1 MNRYVADGML
11 ADMREGKRVLY
22 LGMSRN
28 IAREVLGV
36 LAENAN
42 TGLGEKVR
50 RAHGA
55 ERIDSPTGGFI
66 KLQSVGSSGRG
77 MSVDVVVLDGEPTM
91 RQWEDIAVLVSTGEL
106 IRA

>member
-1 MNRYVADGML
+1 MNRYTVGTML

-22 LGMSRN
+22 LGPSRGFV
-28 IAREVLGV
+28 REVLDW
-36 LAENAN
+36 LAEC
-42 TGLGEKVR
+42 TFPHEKVR

-77 MSVDVVVLDGEPTM
+77 MSVDTVVVEGDPTE
-91 RQWEDIAVLVSTGEL
+91 RQWEDIAVLVATAEL
-106 IRA
+106 VRI